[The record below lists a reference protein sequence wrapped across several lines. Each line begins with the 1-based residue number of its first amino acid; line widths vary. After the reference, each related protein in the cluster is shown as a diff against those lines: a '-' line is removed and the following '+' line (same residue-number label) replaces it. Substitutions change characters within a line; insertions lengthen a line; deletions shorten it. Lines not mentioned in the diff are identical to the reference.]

1 MEGFQNPNIRRHVLD
16 VTNGDDIERAVQ
28 TVLAEAGKI
37 DIVVNNAGA
46 TAIGESLLDRF
57 WSGFGYSAL
66 LVILMLQYETIMF
79 VSRSRSGSHHRPNSK
94 RFRVEYLW
102 CFALV
107 KRGDTFHVQAQGRFD
122 REHWF
127 HRKSGVSFTTCF
139 SNGIGQANFWFC
151 RTTPWNTLYCAAKAA
166 LHSISEGL
174 AMECRPFG
182 VKVMLV
188 APGGVTSNIAKNQAA
203 TLTLSPTTMYKDY
216 ESKIHQRMNA
226 SQGRGSMDTNEFARK
241 VVTQALSAS
250 PPPYMTLGYNS
261 TLFYFLQWLPRQYAL
276 ERMYKA
282 LIG

>member
-46 TAIGESLLDRF
+46 TAIGPVAEATIDQIRNTFELNTFGALRLSNAVIPSMFKRKEGLIVNIGSIASL
-57 WSGFGYSAL
+57 
-66 LVILMLQYETIMF
+66 V
-79 VSRSRSGSHHRPNSK
+79 
-94 RFRVEYLW
+94 
-102 CFALV
+102 
-107 KRGDTFHVQAQGRFD
+107 
-122 REHWF
+122 
-127 HRKSGVSFTTCF
+127 
-139 SNGIGQANFWFC
+139 
-151 RTTPWNTLYCAAKAA
+151 TTPWNTLYCAAKAA